1 MHKTGWDAGV
11 SSLHRIVCK
20 VWTVRNRP
28 VNLTPRKRETRDLRI
43 EAPSSKRV
51 QREGGSSSRIE
62 KAATKANMTV
72 EQFAKVMKEILEEKE
87 WFLDRISLPGN
98 PRKLTPEEIEQLEKE
113 GRV

>member
-1 MHKTGWDAGV
+1 MDTGYAGNTKYQKRGEMCKAIKDMLDKSKTEGKLTTLIELVQED
-11 SSLHRIVCK
+11 SL
-20 VWTVRNRP
+20 
-28 VNLTPRKRETRDLRI
+28 
-43 EAPSSKRV
+43 S
-51 QREGGSSSRIE
+51 IE

>member
-1 MHKTGWDAGV
+1 MCKAIKDMLEKSREEGRSEVIAEVLTELVQEG
-11 SSLHRIVCK
+11 SL
-20 VWTVRNRP
+20 
-28 VNLTPRKRETRDLRI
+28 
-43 EAPSSKRV
+43 S
-51 QREGGSSSRIE
+51 IE

-87 WFLDRISLPGN
+87 WFLDRISLLGN

>member
-1 MHKTGWDAGV
+1 MLKMLEKSREEGRAEVIAEVLTELVQED
-11 SSLHRIVCK
+11 SL
-20 VWTVRNRP
+20 
-28 VNLTPRKRETRDLRI
+28 
-43 EAPSSKRV
+43 S
-51 QREGGSSSRIE
+51 IE
-62 KAATKANMTV
+62 KAAAKANMTV

>member
-1 MHKTGWDAGV
+1 MCKAIKDMLEKSREEGRAEVIAEVLTELVQEG
-11 SSLHRIVCK
+11 SL
-20 VWTVRNRP
+20 
-28 VNLTPRKRETRDLRI
+28 
-43 EAPSSKRV
+43 S
-51 QREGGSSSRIE
+51 IE
-62 KAATKANMTV
+62 KVAAKANMTV

>member
-1 MHKTGWDAGV
+1 MIYVPDGKGEIDMCKAVKEMLDESKTEGKLTTLIELVQED
-11 SSLHRIVCK
+11 SL
-20 VWTVRNRP
+20 
-28 VNLTPRKRETRDLRI
+28 
-43 EAPSSKRV
+43 S
-51 QREGGSSSRIE
+51 IE

-113 GRV
+113 GRL

>member
-1 MHKTGWDAGV
+1 MDTRYTENKKYQKKSGDMCKAIKDMLDESKAEGKLTTLIELVQED
-11 SSLHRIVCK
+11 SL
-20 VWTVRNRP
+20 
-28 VNLTPRKRETRDLRI
+28 
-43 EAPSSKRV
+43 S
-51 QREGGSSSRIE
+51 IE
-62 KAATKANMTV
+62 KAAAKANMTV